1 MNTTNRWLI
10 LALLFVARTGLGFQ
24 FQTLGSVSPQ
34 LVDELGLNYRE
45 VGTLIGLFTL
55 AGVFL
60 SIPIGMA
67 FRFASERTLVAAGLL
82 SLAAGGG
89 IAAVAAGFDLIA
101 LGRLLCGVGFVL
113 STIYFTKMIADWFE
127 GKELATAL
135 SILVMSW
142 PIGIA
147 FGQVLHS
154 WLAVTFGW
162 RTAFGVAAIYCLA
175 GAMLV
180 GLFYRTPPKA
190 AATVPPAVNRLTSK
204 EWQLTLIASAVWAL
218 FNAGYIVYL
227 SFAEHLLVDGGL
239 SSLKASAIASLPS
252 WVMIVAAI
260 FAGRHADRHGTH
272 DQILYICMAAA
283 IVSLL
288 LLPFT
293 SFAIP
298 IVLLFGL
305 SGMAPAGI
313 IVALT
318 GQSMSAEARAFGMG
332 VFFAAYFFIV
342 TPVPAIAGWLFDLTG
357 DAHAPIVFAAALF
370 AATALTNI
378 LFRLVQQRSG
388 ARV

>member
-1 MNTTNRWLI
+1 M
-10 LALLFVARTGLGFQ
+10 
-24 FQTLGSVSPQ
+24 SPQ
-34 LVDELGLNYRE
+34 LVDELGLNFRE

-55 AGVFL
+55 AGIFL
-60 SIPIGMA
+60 SIPVGMA

-82 SLAAGGG
+82 SLGAGGG
-89 IAAVAAGFDLIA
+89 IAAVSAGFDLIA
-101 LGRLLCGVGFVL
+101 LGRLFCGVGFVL

-147 FGQVLHS
+147 FGQVLHP
-154 WLAVTFGW
+154 WLAITFGW

-180 GLFYRTPPKA
+180 SLFYRTPPKEAEA
-190 AATVPPAVNRLTSK
+190 ASPAVNRLTST

-218 FNAGYIVYL
+218 FNAGYVVYL

-260 FAGRHADRHGTH
+260 LAGRHADRHGTH
-272 DQILYICMAAA
+272 DQILYICMTAAV
-283 IVSLL
+283 VSLL

-293 SFAIP
+293 RFAIP

-305 SGMAPAGI
+305 MGMAPAGI

-318 GQSMSAEARAFGMG
+318 GQAMSAEARAFGMG
-332 VFFAAYFFIV
+332 VFFAAYFCVV
-342 TPVPAIAGWLFDLTG
+342 TPAPAIAGWLFDLTG
-357 DAHAPIVFAAALF
+357 DAFAPIIFAATLF
-370 AATALTNI
+370 TATALTNI
-378 LFRLVQQRSG
+378 IFRLVQRQHG
-388 ARV
+388 GRV